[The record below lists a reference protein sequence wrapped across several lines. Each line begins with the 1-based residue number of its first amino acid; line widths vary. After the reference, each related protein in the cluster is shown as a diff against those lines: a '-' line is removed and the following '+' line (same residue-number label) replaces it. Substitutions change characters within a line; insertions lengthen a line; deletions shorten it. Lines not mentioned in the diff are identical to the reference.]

1 MRRLATVV
9 GAGAALVL
17 ALSAC
22 AEPTAGFGG
31 QPTPPPSSSAQ
42 QPTSEVGPEPEPP
55 QGGKPLAKNKAD
67 LSALPADFPKRVW
80 TEGDGSVVG
89 TFGKEG
95 GCSKVRA
102 DLTEQTDTAVKITLV
117 ETTPANSE
125 ACTMDLRFPPVTVK
139 LAKPL
144 GERTV
149 SVTAKQETK

>member
-9 GAGAALVL
+9 SAGAALVL

-31 QPTPPPSSSAQ
+31 QPTPPPSSA
-42 QPTSEVGPEPEPP
+42 QPTPEPGPEMDPP
-55 QGGKPLAKNKAD
+55 AGGKPLAKNKAD

-80 TEGDGSVVG
+80 TEGDGTVVG

-102 DLTEQTDTAVKITLV
+102 DLTEQTDTGVKITLV

-149 SVTAKQETK
+149 AVTAKQETK

>member
-1 MRRLATVV
+1 MV

-22 AEPTAGFGG
+22 AEPTAGLGG
-31 QPTPPPSSSAQ
+31 PPPPPP
-42 QPTSEVGPEPEPP
+42 PTSENPQEPEAPP
-55 QGGKPLAKNKAD
+55 GGKPLPKTQTD
-67 LSALPADFPKRVW
+67 LSALPEDQPKRVW

-102 DLTEQTDTAVKITLV
+102 ELTGQDEKTVKILLI
-117 ETTPANSE
+117 ETTPAKAE

-139 LAKPL
+139 LDKPL

-149 SVTAKQETK
+149 AVTEKQETK